1 MSDVISRSEAIDR
14 IAEFLGPKGLD
25 QWEVMVEIREIIEN
39 VSAIDAVPAERLGE
53 FGKLFV
59 DYKGCP
65 RGAMG
70 RLGGVLIE
78 EEVLYMKPITDV
90 DGGHWIPVNEDALHE
105 LVSEYKKR
113 VPVVH
118 ARWIV
123 KRMAG
128 ETIAFQCSA
137 CENFDNP
144 SKVKGNYCWKCGA
157 RMDGEAD
164 A

>member
-1 MSDVISRSEAIDR
+1 MSDLISRSAVLEIMEHDLLLH
-14 IAEFLGPKGLD
+14 ES
-25 QWEVMVEIREIIEN
+25 EVEIVEEICTR
-39 VSAIDAVPAERLGE
+39 VRDLPAIDAVPVEHLGE
-53 FGKLFV
+53 FGRLFV

-113 VPVVH
+113 VPVV
-118 ARWIV
+118 RRKDCVCIE
-123 KRMAG
+123 KDREPM
-128 ETIAFQCSA
+128 
-137 CENFDNP
+137 
-144 SKVKGNYCWKCGA
+144 
-157 RMDGEAD
+157 
-164 A
+164 